1 VAAIV
6 STVDIDRGA
15 EEVFAYLDDL
25 ARHNEWQE
33 MLVSTRVETEGP
45 VGVGT
50 RAVDTRRVGGG
61 RTQDS
66 TYEIVEHDPPRR
78 AVFRGVDGPVRPLGT
93 VTVDPLDETRTRVTV
108 ELDLKGHGLL
118 GVLLAP
124 IARSQARKQVPKDQE
139 TLKRLL
145 EAPSG

>member
-1 VAAIV
+1 VAQIV
-6 STVDIDRGA
+6 STIDIDRSA
-15 EEVFAYLDDL
+15 EDVFEYLDDL

-45 VGVGT
+45 VRVGT
-50 RAVDTRRVGGG
+50 RAVDTRRVGGS

-78 AVFRGVDGPVRPLGT
+78 AVFRGVDGPVRPIGG
-93 VTVDPLDETRTRVTV
+93 VTVEPLDEGRSRVTV

-118 GVLLAP
+118 GAVLAP

-145 EAPSG
+145 ETPGG